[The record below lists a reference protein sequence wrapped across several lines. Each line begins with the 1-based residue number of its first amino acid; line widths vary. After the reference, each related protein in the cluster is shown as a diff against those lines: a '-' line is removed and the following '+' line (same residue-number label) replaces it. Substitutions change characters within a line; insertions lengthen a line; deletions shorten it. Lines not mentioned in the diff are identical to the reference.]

1 MSIARLNHEALTA
14 IINDLTRQRIQEIG
28 DLLAKHNNEYVNEI
42 NRVFDNYVKQQKRVQ
57 ADFKNCLERI
67 EQHAYDVERSKLQIE
82 QAKQRGVERAQK
94 EIGSYGATNKP
105 KSLTENLSESLKEY
119 LS

>member
-1 MSIARLNHEALTA
+1 MSIARLNHEALTS
-14 IINDLTRQRIQEIG
+14 IMEDMTLQRIQEI
-28 DLLAKHNNEYVNEI
+28 DNLLAKHNNDYVKEI
-42 NRVFDNYVKQQKRVQ
+42 NRVFDVYVKQQKRVQ
-57 ADFKNCLERI
+57 ADFKDCLERI
-67 EQHAYDVERSKLQIE
+67 EQHAYDVEKSKLQIE

-94 EIGSYGATNKP
+94 EIGSCGSTDKP